1 MTRVVPTP
9 DPALIDTDVASVL
22 YRAQLFQRVVSAGLA
37 RVVAD
42 RPLAISVVTLGEAS
56 YGALSR
62 KWSARRTGEMLAFY
76 ADHFDVIELGRH
88 VAVEYGR
95 LRAASEAL
103 GRPVASN
110 DLWIAASATANGLP
124 LVTLNRR
131 HFEPLTLHG
140 LRLL

>member
-1 MTRVVPTP
+1 VSTP
-9 DPALIDTDVASVL
+9 DPALLDTDVASVL
-22 YRAQLFQRVVSAGLA
+22 YRARLFRRVVPAGL
-37 RVVAD
+37 VA
-42 RPLAISVVTLGEAS
+42 AI
-56 YGALSR
+56 
-62 KWSARRTGEMLAFY
+62 
-76 ADHFDVIELGRH
+76 D
-88 VAVEYGR
+88 YGR
-95 LRAASEAL
+95 LRAATEAL

>member
-1 MTRVVPTP
+1 VSTP

-22 YRAQLFQRVVSAGLA
+22 YRARLFQRVVPAGLVGA
-37 RVVAD
+37 VTD
-42 RPLAISVVTLGEAS
+42 RALAISVITLGEAS

-62 KWSARRTGEMLAFY
+62 KWSARRTAEMLAFY
-76 ADHFDVIELGRH
+76 ADSFDVIELSRAA
-88 VAVEYGR
+88 AVEYGR
-95 LRAASEAL
+95 LCAATQAL

-110 DLWIAASATANGLP
+110 DLWIAASASANGLP

>member
-1 MTRVVPTP
+1 MSTP

-22 YRAQLFQRVVSAGLA
+22 YRARLFKRVVPAGLA
-37 RVVAD
+37 RVVTD
-42 RPLAISVVTLGEAS
+42 RPLAISVITLGEAS

-62 KWSARRTGEMLAFY
+62 KWSARRTADLLAFY
-76 ADHFDVIELGRH
+76 ADSFGAIELGWA

-95 LRAASEAL
+95 LRAATEAL

-140 LRLL
+140 LSLL

>member
-1 MTRVVPTP
+1 MSTP
-9 DPALIDTDVASVL
+9 DLALIDTDVASVL
-22 YRAQLFQRVVSAGLA
+22 YRARLFQRVVPAGLVGA
-37 RVVAD
+37 VTD
-42 RPLAISVVTLGEAS
+42 RALAICVITLGEAS

-62 KWSARRTGEMLAFY
+62 KWSARRTAEMLAFY
-76 ADHFDVIELGRH
+76 ADSFDVIELSRAA
-88 VAVEYGR
+88 AVEYGR
-95 LRAASEAL
+95 LRAATEAL

-110 DLWIAASATANGLP
+110 DLWIAASASANGLP